1 MALKLKKESENEKE
15 ELNSIDAL
23 IRLAEKQ
30 HGAGCI
36 RRLGDS
42 TPVQVEV
49 FTTGSYLLDR
59 ALGIMGYPR
68 GRIVEVYGPE
78 SSGKTTLALHAIA
91 ECQKV
96 GGCAAFID
104 AEHALDLTYAKNL
117 GVDTANL
124 LVSQPDCGE
133 QALELLDLLIKSKK
147 ISIAVIDSVAALV
160 PKAELEGEMGDSHMG
175 LQARLMSQAMR
186 KLAASVSQ
194 TNTCVIFIN
203 QVRQKINAYGYGD
216 PTVTAGGNALKFYAS
231 VRLEIKRIGSVKEGE
246 ESVGNKVSI
255 KVVKNKLAPP
265 FKKIETEIVFG
276 KGLNK
281 VGEVLDIAESL
292 EVIQK
297 AGAWYSYGD
306 TKFQGRQA
314 GFDLFSNNKEL
325 FDRLLADINLEK
337 NSVV

>member
-15 ELNSIDAL
+15 ELNSIDSL